1 MINDVKEKSQDIIR
15 NSKVLDVS
23 AEKSR
28 NEIRLRW
35 GELVEDRYTAEAK
48 FGESSDFEIAM
59 IALKGNKSEIVLDF
73 PFCHFYRLTE
83 RELSLYLYQV
93 PSVSELGIEYPLYK
107 IVNSWL
113 VEQVVQVAGGVL
125 EKEELEHYQILST
138 NIVIDVILYK
148 GEEILIHDEG
158 INDGQVG

>member
-1 MINDVKEKSQDIIR
+1 M
-15 NSKVLDVS
+15 
-23 AEKSR
+23 
-28 NEIRLRW
+28 
-35 GELVEDRYTAEAK
+35 
-48 FGESSDFEIAM
+48 
-59 IALKGNKSEIVLDF
+59 
-73 PFCHFYRLTE
+73 
-83 RELSLYLYQV
+83 
-93 PSVSELGIEYPLYK
+93 YK
-107 IVNSWL
+107 IVNSLL

>member
-1 MINDVKEKSQDIIR
+1 M
-15 NSKVLDVS
+15 
-23 AEKSR
+23 
-28 NEIRLRW
+28 
-35 GELVEDRYTAEAK
+35 
-48 FGESSDFEIAM
+48 
-59 IALKGNKSEIVLDF
+59 
-73 PFCHFYRLTE
+73 
-83 RELSLYLYQV
+83 
-93 PSVSELGIEYPLYK
+93 
-107 IVNSWL
+107 L